1 MLLPAKLT
9 RVVCVSSADIQPII
23 LQVKSRPSVDNT
35 VTVQSWVS
43 IKFLT
48 LNALIYLGFT
58 KQ

>member
-9 RVVCVSSADIQPII
+9 RVVGVSSADIQPII